1 MVIDINAEAYESS
14 SELFSFKDMRRGVI
28 EHGRVCYI
36 EGYKKH
42 SELFSTFLVKNGY
55 FSDEELHKVIAE
67 FDAYLNETPAI
78 SIRTCEDI
86 LKKLKIFNYY
96 SKNFAYATE
105 LNSIQ
110 KDIVMHYC
118 ETLTDNKKILRIK
131 KSRQNGISTILSIIA
146 YLEAQN
152 GKRVLYIGCSDPRI
166 ILGQKFNQFF
176 TYKHSLTV
184 KGVLGT
190 RFELIIV
197 DDPNTDN
204 LECLKTLVTC
214 IGENGK
220 MIVALTPRG
229 PKKYGYNEIKDFFKN
244 DSGDMFTYS
253 TGPCRRAEEIL
264 ELSPDDKNEIMG
276 DFID

>member
-190 RFELIIV
+190 RFDLIIV

-229 PKKYGYNEIKDFFKN
+229 PKKYGYNEIKDFFF
-244 DSGDMFTYS
+244 S
-253 TGPCRRAEEIL
+253 
-264 ELSPDDKNEIMG
+264 
-276 DFID
+276 